1 MLMQKLIMDSVFYT
15 TMHNKKDENWKESRY
30 DSIIISK
37 TKPKLRKPK
46 LYRVLLLNDDYTPMD
61 FVVFI
66 LKKFFKKN
74 FEEATRIMLDIHQ
87 NGIGECGTYTYE
99 VAEMKV
105 VQVMECA
112 RQNEHPL
119 QCVMEWK

>member
-1 MLMQKLIMDSVFYT
+1 MILTKKTTFYT
-15 TMHNKKDENWKESRY
+15 MQNEK
-30 DSIIISK
+30 SK
-37 TKPKLRKPK
+37 SWSKNECDTILMPQIKSKLQKPK

-66 LKKFFKKN
+66 LKKFFKKSLK
-74 FEEATRIMLDIHQ
+74 EATRIMLNVHQ
-87 NGIGECGTYTYE
+87 NGVGECGTYTYE

-105 VQVMECA
+105 AQVMECA

-119 QCVMEWK
+119 QCVME